1 MGKQLVSIVDVARRA
16 GVSVASASR
25 VLSNASYPV
34 SEETRGKVLQAA
46 QELHYAPNSLAR
58 SLRAQRSNLVAVLVG
73 DNADPYFAEITRG
86 VEEVANDCG
95 YLTIVCNTE
104 RKGERELHYLQ
115 MLQDYRADG
124 VIFAGSGL
132 NEPGHTERLNTIV
145 QTMRE
150 RGAAIVT
157 LAQHTLQVPAIQI
170 DNASGARAMTRYLLE
185 LGHRRIAFIGGPSN
199 LIVANMR
206 LQGYMAALIEAG
218 LDVDHTLILA
228 GSFDREGGEQAVRNL
243 AQIPEPQRPSA
254 IFAANDE
261 TAFGVLRG
269 LNSLGWRV
277 PEDIS
282 VCGFGD
288 LPMAQV
294 VVPSLTTVHI
304 GLRDLGRS
312 GMRKLLAQLQHEDTA
327 GTELLPVQVVP
338 RATTRAYTPRLTK

>member
-1 MGKQLVSIVDVARRA
+1 MGKQLVSIVDVAKRA

-86 VEEVANDCG
+86 VEEVANDYG

-104 RKGERELHYLQ
+104 RKSERELHYLQ

-124 VIFAGSGL
+124 IIFAGSGL
-132 NEPGHTERLNTIV
+132 NEPGHTERLNAIV

-150 RGAAIVT
+150 RGAAIVI

-170 DNASGARAMTRYLLE
+170 DNFGGARAMARYLLE

-228 GSFDREGGEQAVRNL
+228 GSFDREGGEQAVSRI
-243 AQIPEPQRPSA
+243 AQLSEQQRPSA
-254 IFAANDE
+254 IFASNDE
-261 TAFGVLRG
+261 TAFGLLRG
-269 LNSLGWRV
+269 LNDLGWRV

-282 VCGFGD
+282 ICGFGD

-294 VVPSLTTVHI
+294 IVPALTTVHI

-312 GMRKLLAQLQHEDTA
+312 GMRRLLAQLQHKEATGA
-327 GTELLPVQVVP
+327 ELLPVHVVP
-338 RATTRAYTPRLTK
+338 RATTRTYSPLSTG